1 MMDKAKI
8 TISQRLL
15 LIFSSVFLVGAA
27 YLLFEVSQYRDDI
40 LLEKKIELGQLID
53 AQSSQIQAVIRSAQG
68 LSNSEAKVHAANL
81 VRQIRYDQKQYFF
94 LIDEDL
100 TMVVHPYQPVLEG
113 QSMLTAK
120 DPKIREL
127 FQRMKTEA
135 FKDRVGYVEYEWPKP
150 GSDTPAKK
158 LTAVTKVSGTD
169 WIVGTGVYID
179 DIDEAITQRFIR
191 ACTLL
196 TVWGFVM
203 WLLGNYFGSS
213 IQRPLARIAQN
224 LGGMT
229 QGDLSTECPTSSTSE
244 MAILAESINSMRMR
258 TRSLIAAVQDNR
270 RDLTKS
276 TGKLKTSML
285 FGRDG
290 SERQHK
296 ELDTI
301 AESMTMMVDTI
312 FLMAGHARDAADDM
326 QSASHHAC
334 EGETRMDQARNRVF
348 SLLDQLETSA
358 AAIAELNSSA
368 AQIASVAE
376 VIASISEQ
384 TNLLALNAAIEAA
397 RAGESGRGFAVVA
410 DEVRTLAQRTG
421 VATDE
426 IKQVIEVITSGSKAA
441 VDAMEHSAEETR
453 ACAEDVDQAQQQLA
467 LISTGMTKVKD
478 LNLQLAAG
486 ITQQEQ
492 VAREMNNNLGEVTRA
507 ADEHQVTARH
517 LDKACNTLTELSD
530 SLEQQLN
537 QFRTDTDIRPVL

>member
-1 MMDKAKI
+1 MDKAKI

-15 LIFSSVFLVGAA
+15 LTFSAVFLVVAA
-27 YLLFEVSQYRDDI
+27 YLFFEVLQYRDDM
-40 LLEKKIELGQLID
+40 LREKKIELSQLID

-68 LSNSEAKVHAANL
+68 MSNREAKTQAANL
-81 VRQIRYDQKQYFF
+81 VRQVRYDQKQYFF
-94 LIDEDL
+94 IIDEDL
-100 TMVVHPYQPVLEG
+100 NMVVHPYQPVLEG
-113 QSMLTAK
+113 QSMLEAK
-120 DPKIREL
+120 DSRQREL

-135 FKDRVGYVEYEWPKP
+135 FKDRVGYLEYEWPKP
-150 GSDTPAKK
+150 GSDISVLK

-179 DIDEAITQRFIR
+179 ELDAAVNQRFIR
-191 ACTLL
+191 AGILL
-196 TVWGFVM
+196 TAWGFVM
-203 WLLGNYFGSS
+203 WLLGHYFVTS

-224 LGGMT
+224 LTGMT
-229 QGDLSTECPTSSTSE
+229 QGDLSTECPTSSTAE
-244 MAILAESINSMRMR
+244 MAILAEGINSMRKR
-258 TRSLIAAVQDNR
+258 TQSLIAAVQDNS
-270 RDLTKS
+270 RDLTRS

-285 FGRDG
+285 IVSDG

-296 ELDTI
+296 ELDRI

-326 QSASHHAC
+326 QSASQHAC
-334 EGETRMDQARNRVF
+334 EGETIMDQARNRVF

-358 AAIAELNSSA
+358 AAITELNSSA

-426 IKQVIEVITSGSKAA
+426 IKQVIEVITNGSKAA
-441 VDAMEHSAEETR
+441 VDAMEQSAEETK
-453 ACAEDVDQAQQQLA
+453 ACAEDVDHAQQQLA
-467 LISTGMTKVKD
+467 LISTAMTKVKD

-517 LDKACNTLTELSD
+517 LDKACNALTELSD
-530 SLEQQLN
+530 SLEQQLT
-537 QFRTDTDIRPVL
+537 QFRTDTDIRAAI